1 MYLIDSAN
9 FEDIDKLWDAYIF
22 EGVTTNPTLM
32 ARENVRYYFKH
43 LNTLAKRIEP
53 KLLYI
58 QIVSE
63 TEEEMKKEVAS
74 LKRHMN
80 HPFSLKI
87 PATPAGYKLMRSVSG
102 DIPVTA
108 TAVTTIHQALMSVKC
123 GAKAVVVYVQR
134 MFKAGLAPITL
145 IEALRQKVDA
155 ESLNT
160 TIIAASFDG
169 ASLVERALL
178 YGAHKVTVKPKLLE
192 KMFQSSLTDQ
202 SVKKFTKDFTGKRNL
217 LKEDDDE

>member
-9 FEDIDKLWDAYIF
+9 FEAIDKLWDAYVF

-32 ARENVRYYFKH
+32 AREDVRYYFKH
-43 LNTLAKRIEP
+43 LNAIAARIAP

-58 QIVSE
+58 QVVSQ
-63 TEEEMKKEVAS
+63 TEAEMKKEVAS
-74 LKRHMN
+74 LKKNMK

-87 PATPAGYKLMRSVSG
+87 PATPEGYKLMQSVSD

-108 TAVTTIHQALMSVKC
+108 TAITTFHQALMSVKC

-134 MFKAGLAPITL
+134 MFKAGLAPIAL
-145 IEALRQKVDA
+145 IETLRHKFDA
-155 ESLNT
+155 EAMNT

-169 ASLVERALL
+169 ASLIERALL
-178 YGAHKVTVKPKLLE
+178 YGAHKATVKPKLLE
-192 KMFQSSLTDQ
+192 KMFQSTVTEQ
-202 SVKKFTKDFTGKRNL
+202 SVKKFAKDFTGQRSIPKG
-217 LKEDDDE
+217 DDDE